1 MFADETQRTNV
12 KICGLTNLE
21 DARFAS
27 GALADY
33 LGFIFYEDSKR
44 YIEPGQ
50 AGAIINWIEGPRCVG
65 VFVNQPMDDVN
76 NIARQTG
83 IDLIQLHGNES
94 PEYADLLEKPVIKA
108 IHVDEGDTLSD
119 LREKM
124 HPYEG
129 KVEHFLFDTK
139 DVAQWGGTG
148 RSFDW
153 SILEDLSED
162 YEFFLSGGI
171 NPENVEEACKKV
183 QPFAIDLATGVEIS
197 DQPGQKDYDK
207 VEALFDQMRSIW
219 KRQEMGEL

>member
-27 GALADY
+27 GAMADY
-33 LGFIFYEDSKR
+33 LGFIFYEGSKR
-44 YIEPGQ
+44 HIEPGA
-50 AGAIINWIEGPRCVG
+50 AGAIINWIEGPDCVG

-76 NIARQTG
+76 SIATQTG
-83 IDLIQLHGNES
+83 VDLVQLHGDES
-94 PEYADLLEKPVIKA
+94 PEYVDLITKPVIKA
-108 IHVDEGDTLSD
+108 IHVAEGDTEQD

-124 HPYEG
+124 QPYLG

-139 DVAQWGGTG
+139 DAAQWGGTG

-153 SILEDLSED
+153 SILQDLGEEYD
-162 YEFFLSGGI
+162 FFLSGGI
-171 NPENVEEACKKV
+171 NADNVMKACREV
-183 QPFAIDLATGVEIS
+183 QPFAIDLSSGVEIS

-207 VEALFDQMRSIW
+207 LEEFFETMRSIW
-219 KRQEMGEL
+219 KKQEMGDL